1 MELYLSFDRLHSQIR
16 QTWRYKVTVAC
27 TYTMLQMH
35 VSSLG
40 GTNTQTIMVRTCVPW
55 NVITVFQIIFQN
67 GGDNLCKLVACRLH
81 QMLTAAISEAA
92 TAKATALTRLA
103 CLFPDKQQEKFQH
116 HLKRHLCLGFAR
128 VGSLQQIQCQNP
140 CVEQKDWRE

>member
-1 MELYLSFDRLHSQIR
+1 MELYPRFDRLHSQIR

-55 NVITVFQIIFQN
+55 SMITVFQIVFQN
-67 GGDNLCKLVACRLH
+67 GGDNLCRLVACRLH

-92 TAKATALTRLA
+92 TAKATALIKTGMS
-103 CLFPDKQQEKFQH
+103 FPGQ
-116 HLKRHLCLGFAR
+116 A
-128 VGSLQQIQCQNP
+128 I
-140 CVEQKDWRE
+140 